1 VWPKCGLKVVSN
13 ERPISNHLDLIIR
26 LQAVGVNQIP
36 RFRKGRGE
44 DIAVDMR
51 VRVCPQTE
59 SEARGV
65 IVEDFGDTA
74 GYGVDIGI
82 HHIANPARRWAV
94 QLDNGEL
101 VFVNSAD
108 IVVDD

>member
-1 VWPKCGLKVVSN
+1 MG
-13 ERPISNHLDLIIR
+13 
-26 LQAVGVNQIP
+26 

-51 VRVCPQTE
+51 VRVYPDAE
-59 SEARGV
+59 AEARGV
-65 IVEDFGDTA
+65 IVDDFGDTT
-74 GYGVDIGI
+74 GYGVDIGTR
-82 HHIANPARRWAV
+82 HIAPARRWAV

>member
-1 VWPKCGLKVVSN
+1 MG
-13 ERPISNHLDLIIR
+13 
-26 LQAVGVNQIP
+26 

-51 VRVCPQTE
+51 VRVCPPHTE
-59 SEARGV
+59 AEARGV

-74 GYGVDIGI
+74 GYGVDIGPR
-82 HHIANPARRWAV
+82 HIASPARRWAV